1 MNNNIFL
8 DRLDSILKSKNMNRK
23 ELSQISDIKYPTID
37 TWYNRSAENIKLST
51 LLKLTNAL
59 NCSLD
64 YLVGNSNVELIINV
78 DNFIDVNKDE
88 KEILT
93 KYRKL
98 DERGQK
104 NINRML
110 DMELDNKEG

>member
-8 DRLDSILKSKNMNRK
+8 DRLNSILKNRNMNRK
-23 ELSQISDIKYPTID
+23 ELSQISNIKYSTID
-37 TWYNRSAENIKLST
+37 TWYNRSADNIKLST

-64 YLVGNSNVELIINV
+64 YLVGNSNIESIVDI

-88 KEILT
+88 KEILN
-93 KYRKL
+93 KFRNL

-110 DMELDNKEG
+110 DMELENKEE